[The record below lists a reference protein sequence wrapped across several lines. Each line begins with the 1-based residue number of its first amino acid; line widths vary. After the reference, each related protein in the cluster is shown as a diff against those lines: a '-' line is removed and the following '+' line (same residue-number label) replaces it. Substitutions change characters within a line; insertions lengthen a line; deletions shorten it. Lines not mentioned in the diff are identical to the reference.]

1 MVDTW
6 VTVKLNCDMQTGL
19 IHGVVHGRANRA
31 TRDRD
36 IAASAWCQSDSN
48 YQG

>member
-1 MVDTW
+1 MVDAW

-19 IHGVVHGRANRA
+19 VHGVVHGRADRA
-31 TRDRD
+31 TRDRYT
-36 IAASAWCQSDSN
+36 AASARCQSDSN